1 MLEWFKSHLSDRS
14 QFIVLGNNKSN
25 VGQDSVLGPILFSI
39 YMLPLGQI
47 IRKHGLLFH
56 FYADDNQI

>member
-1 MLEWFKSHLSDRS
+1 MLEWLKSHLADRS

-47 IRKHGLLFH
+47 IRKHGLGFH